1 MRGSI
6 GVVWWGVV
14 GQSELLRAPHRTTGV
29 GRVCGGCRVAIITP
43 AGVLEEESL
52 SEYWKPFRTI
62 IEDATQGRG
71 LLGRVVASFG
81 LDILFSVYR
90 GGQSKGTKTAIS

>member
-1 MRGSI
+1 M
-6 GVVWWGVV
+6 
-14 GQSELLRAPHRTTGV
+14 
-29 GRVCGGCRVAIITP
+29 AIITP

-71 LLGRVVASFG
+71 LLGRVMASFG

-90 GGQSKGTKTAIS
+90 GGQSKGSNRDLLASLLVVLVSVWGGRSVKQSNRGLLAYLRVALVLAS